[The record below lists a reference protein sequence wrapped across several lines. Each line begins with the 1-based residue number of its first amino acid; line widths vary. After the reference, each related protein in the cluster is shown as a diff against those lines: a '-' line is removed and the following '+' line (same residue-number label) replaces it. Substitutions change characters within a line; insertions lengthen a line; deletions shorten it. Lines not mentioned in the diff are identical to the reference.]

1 MPKKPVS
8 AKLREVQT
16 FINNLKHPMKMD
28 VQRVRNAIHDC
39 MPGIT
44 EQLKWKAPSFIYE
57 GDDRITFN
65 FTSEKNLKLILHR
78 GAKVKDASDFNFEDT
93 SGLIVWKAKDRG
105 EITLSGTED
114 VSKNLN
120 VLTPLFR
127 AWFKYT
133 AKMD

>member
-1 MPKKPVS
+1 M
-8 AKLREVQT
+8 
-16 FINNLKHPMKMD
+16 
-28 VQRVRNAIHDC
+28 
-39 MPGIT
+39 
-44 EQLKWKAPSFIYE
+44 
-57 GDDRITFN
+57 FN
-65 FTSEKNLKLILHR
+65 FTSEKNLILILHR

-105 EITLSGTED
+105 QIELTSTDD

-120 VLTPLFR
+120 NLTPLFR